1 MAEEGAY
8 GWMLRLRVD
17 LVPRGLGRDHLD
29 PDRHPD
35 VLHRR
40 PGNHGRAIPLTS
52 ALGH

>member
-1 MAEEGAY
+1 MAEEGDD

-29 PDRHPD
+29 PDWHPD

-40 PGNHGRAIPLTS
+40 PGDHGSAVLMTS